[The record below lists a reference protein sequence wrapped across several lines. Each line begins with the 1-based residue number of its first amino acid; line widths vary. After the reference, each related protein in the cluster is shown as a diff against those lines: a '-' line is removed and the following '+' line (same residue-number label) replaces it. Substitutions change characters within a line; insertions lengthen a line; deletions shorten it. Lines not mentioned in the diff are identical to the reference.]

1 MIELISSLVPENLA
15 AHAPALLVVVPMLLA
30 PIAAFMPNGRLAWLL
45 SIIATGVSL
54 VMAISLLAQVRSVEG
69 GAVLSYAMGGWAPD
83 AGIEF
88 RIDGLNSMVLLLVST
103 IGFLAAIFS
112 WPSVQAEIREAKRA
126 MFFAAYL
133 VCFTGLCGVASTGD
147 AFNLFE
153 RTDFV
158 RSEIACSC
166 CAERQCWT

>member
-1 MIELISSLVPENLA
+1 MIELISSLVPENFA

-54 VMAISLLAQVRSVEG
+54 IMAISLLAQVRSVEG

-112 WPSVQAEIREAKRA
+112 WPSV
-126 MFFAAYL
+126 
-133 VCFTGLCGVASTGD
+133 
-147 AFNLFE
+147 
-153 RTDFV
+153 
-158 RSEIACSC
+158 
-166 CAERQCWT
+166 